1 MSKLPAKIRDDGSA
15 TEAEIREEIGKRIAE
30 MRKKL
35 GLSARR
41 VAEVLGVS
49 REAVTHIE
57 TGRNNISAVS
67 LWKLATLFHCDLL
80 DFFPDVPD
88 GYSLTRVD
96 TRKIELE
103 GGEKAARWAEHLFGK
118 TTK

>member
-1 MSKLPAKIRDDGSA
+1 MEKDGKQ
-15 TEAEIREEIGKRIAE
+15 TEVEIRKAIGQRIAE

-41 VAEVLGVS
+41 VAEELRIS

-67 LWKLATLFHCDLL
+67 LWKLATVFHCDIE

-88 GYSLTRVD
+88 GYALTRVD
-96 TRKIELE
+96 THKIEQE
-103 GGEKAARWAEHLFGK
+103 GGEKAARWAKTLFK
-118 TTK
+118 EKAR

>member
-1 MSKLPAKIRDDGSA
+1 MGSDGKNA
-15 TEAEIREEIGKRIAE
+15 EVEIRKEVGGRIAE

-41 VAEVLGVS
+41 VAEELHIS

-57 TGRNNISAVS
+57 RGRNNISAVS
-67 LWKLATLFHCDLL
+67 LWKLATLFHCDIA

-88 GYSLTRVD
+88 GYALTKVD
-96 TRKIELE
+96 THKIEQE
-103 GGEKAARWAEHLFGK
+103 GGEKAARWAKDLFGK
-118 TTK
+118 KK